1 MTIAAP
7 RVGARL
13 ENNIWKWVLI
23 VAVMLVLVLLLAT
36 IAAGQLGLLR
46 GTPPDNLGLRDGKLK
61 PPSKT
66 PNSVS
71 SQADLWPGHA
81 QAEYARIAPLA
92 LDVDGDGLATMARIQ
107 AIVQATPGATVVK
120 AESGYLYA
128 TFSTRL
134 LKFTD
139 DVEFW
144 FDAAHGV
151 VQVRSASR
159 LGRKDFGA
167 NRARVESI
175 RAQLG
180 KR

>member
-1 MTIAAP
+1 MAP
-7 RVGARL
+7 GL
-13 ENNIWKWVLI
+13 ENGIWKWVLI
-23 VAVMLVLVLLLAT
+23 VAVMLVLVLLLMLLAT

-71 SQADLWPGHA
+71 SQAELWPSHV

-92 LDVDGDGLATMARIQ
+92 LAGDGDGLATMARIQ
-107 AIVQATPGATVVK
+107 AIVQATSGTTVVR

-128 TFSTRL
+128 TFSTRV

-159 LGRKDFGA
+159 LGRGDFGV

-175 RAQLG
+175 RAQLSAG
-180 KR
+180 